1 MRISEQIVKHTAY
14 LARLTLTSEE
24 IVLYSHQLTSILNYI
39 QKLRELD
46 VNDVSP
52 TYHVLELTNVFR
64 DDEVKESLPVEKVLN
79 NAPDRKDNF
88 FKVPKV
94 F

>member
-14 LARLTLTSEE
+14 LSRLTLTCEE
-24 IVLYSHQLTSILNYI
+24 IALYSHQLTSILNYI

-46 VNDVSP
+46 VSDVPP
-52 TYHVLELTNVFR
+52 TYHVLELRNVFR
-64 DDEVKESLPVEKVLN
+64 DDEVKESLPAEKVLS
-79 NAPDRKDNF
+79 NAPDREGNF